1 MSSGYYLSFNIKSH
15 VTLAYR
21 VEWGS
26 GRNQVMAE
34 NLGEVILL
42 SEPSFA
48 SRLASVRSTSN
59 PRATS
64 GGTGFA

>member
-1 MSSGYYLSFNIKSH
+1 MSSGYCLSFNIKSH

-42 SEPSFA
+42 
-48 SRLASVRSTSN
+48 
-59 PRATS
+59 
-64 GGTGFA
+64 